1 MKAQTNLTSA
11 LLAGVMSLI
20 LTLHASAQSQQSID
34 ETRQVSANEKITL
47 EVMRGDVRIRTGSD
61 NTFSVRGQL
70 DELAEGFELESE
82 NGFTRFEVVMP
93 RSIRGSR
100 NEEGS
105 DLEIVLPANSDV
117 EFTGVNVAVDAAGIL
132 GGASI
137 TTVNGDIVASDLGGV
152 VALKTVNGP
161 INSSNNRGRV
171 SLQTVNGE
179 ITDNGSSGRLEVSTV
194 NGAMDI
200 NSAAEEVTLNM
211 VNGEVQANFEGT
223 GTLEFNGINGEM
235 RIAIS
240 NSQTPRVSG
249 SSVSGEIEL
258 QLDAD
263 VDARFDLRTNVGSRI
278 HNGITDDEAQRPQF
292 GPGRSLQFTTG
303 QGNGSVELNT
313 VSGSIDILAE

>member
-1 MKAQTNLTSA
+1 MKAQTTLTSA

-20 LTLHASAQSQQSID
+20 LTMDVSAQRQQSID

-47 EVMRGDVRIRTGSD
+47 EVMRGDVRIRTGAD

-70 DELAEGFELESE
+70 DELAEGFELESD

-100 NEEGS
+100 NEQGS

-117 EFTGVNVAVDAAGIL
+117 EFSGVNVAVDAAGIL

-137 TTVNGDIVASDLGGV
+137 NTVNGDIVASDLGGV

-211 VNGEVQANFEGT
+211 VNGEVQARFDST
-223 GTLEFNGINGEM
+223 RTLEFDAINAEIHM
-235 RIAIS
+235 TIS
-240 NSQTPRVSG
+240 NSKSPRING
-249 SSVSGEIEL
+249 SSVSGDIILEL
-258 QLDAD
+258 DSD
-263 VDARFDLRTNVGSRI
+263 VGARFDLHTNVGSRI
-278 HNGITDDEAQRPQF
+278 NNGITDDEASRPPF

-303 QGNGSVELNT
+303 EGTGSVELTT
-313 VSGSIDILAE
+313 VSGSIEVGPR

>member
-1 MKAQTNLTSA
+1 MKAQTTLTFA
-11 LLAGVMSLI
+11 LLAGAMSLL
-20 LTLHASAQSQQSID
+20 LTMNASAQGQQSID

-70 DELAEGFELESE
+70 DELAEGFELESD

-93 RSIRGSR
+93 RSMRGIGNR
-100 NEEGS
+100 EGS

-137 TTVNGDIVASDLGGV
+137 TTVNGDIVGSDLGGV

-161 INSSNNRGRV
+161 ISSSNNRGRV

-211 VNGEVQANFEGT
+211 VNGEVEARFDGT
-223 GTLEFNGINGEM
+223 RTLEFDGINGEM

-240 NSQTPRVSG
+240 NSTSPRING

-278 HNGITDDEAQRPQF
+278 ENGITDDEAQRPQF

-303 QGNGSVELNT
+303 QGNGTVELNT
-313 VSGSIDILAE
+313 VSGSIEVGPR

>member
-11 LLAGVMSLI
+11 LLAGVLSLI
-20 LTLHASAQSQQSID
+20 LTLDASAQSQQSID

-47 EVMRGDVRIRTGSD
+47 EVERGEVRIRTGSD

-70 DELAEGFELESE
+70 DELAEGFELESD

-93 RSIRGSR
+93 RSMRWSR
-100 NEEGS
+100 NEQGS

-117 EFTGVNVAVDAAGIL
+117 EFSGVNVAVDVAGVL

-137 TTVNGDIVASDLGGV
+137 TTVNGNIVASDLSGV
-152 VALKTVNGP
+152 IALKTVNGP

-194 NGAMDI
+194 NGEMDLS
-200 NSAAEEVTLNM
+200 NAAEEVTLNM
-211 VNGEVQANFEGT
+211 VNGELQASFDGT
-223 GTLEFNGINGEM
+223 STLEFDTINAE
-235 RIAIS
+235 IHITIS
-240 NSQTPRVSG
+240 NSISPRING
-249 SSVSGEIEL
+249 SSVNGDIILEL
-258 QLDAD
+258 DSD
-263 VDARFDLRTNVGSRI
+263 VGARFDLRTNVGSRI

-303 QGNGSVELNT
+303 EGTGSVELNT
-313 VSGSIDILAE
+313 VSGSIEVGRR

>member
-1 MKAQTNLTSA
+1 MKPQTNLTSA
-11 LLAGVMSLI
+11 LLAGVLLLI
-20 LTLHASAQSQQSID
+20 LTTDANAQSQQSID

-93 RSIRGSR
+93 RSMRGSR
-100 NEEGS
+100 NEQGS

-117 EFTGVNVAVDAAGIL
+117 EFSGVNVAVDVAGIL
-132 GGASI
+132 GGANIS
-137 TTVNGDIVASDLGGV
+137 TVNGDILASDLGGV

-161 INSSNNRGRV
+161 ISSLNNRGRI

-179 ITDNGSSGRLEVSTV
+179 ISDRASSGRLEVNTV

-200 NSAAEEVTLNM
+200 NSAAEEVNLNM
-211 VNGEVQANFEGT
+211 VNGQLQASFEGT
-223 GTLEFNGINGEM
+223 RTLEFAGINGEM
-235 RIAIS
+235 QIEIS
-240 NSQTPRVSG
+240 NSPSPRVEG

-258 QLDAD
+258 QLDSE
-263 VDARFDLRTNVGSRI
+263 VDARFNLRTNVGSRI
-278 HNGITDDEAQRPQF
+278 ENGITSDEARRPQY

-303 QGNGSVELNT
+303 EGNGSVEITT
-313 VSGSIDILAE
+313 VSGAIEVRAN

>member
-1 MKAQTNLTSA
+1 MKPQNILTSA
-11 LLAGVMSLI
+11 VLAGVLSFM
-20 LTLHASAQSQQSID
+20 LTMGVNAQSQQRID
-34 ETRQVSANEKITL
+34 ETRQVSANEKISL
-47 EVMRGDVRIRTGSD
+47 EVMRGEVRIRAGSD
-61 NTFSVRGQL
+61 NTFLVRGQL
-70 DELAEGFELESE
+70 DELAEGFELESD

-100 NEEGS
+100 NEQGS

-117 EFTGVNVAVDAAGIL
+117 KFTGVNVAVDVAGVL

-152 VALKTVNGP
+152 IALRTVNGP
-161 INSSNNRGRV
+161 IRSNNNRGRV

-179 ITDNGSSGRLEVSTV
+179 ISDNGSSGRLGVSTV

-200 NSAAEEVTLNM
+200 SSAAEEVTLNM
-211 VNGEVQANFEGT
+211 VNGELRADFDGT
-223 GTLEFNGINGEM
+223 RTLEFNGINGEM
-235 RIAIS
+235 SIAIS
-240 NSQTPRVSG
+240 NSQTPRVTG
-249 SSVSGEIEL
+249 SSVSGEIEI
-258 QLDAD
+258 QLDSD

-278 HNGITDDEAQRPQF
+278 ENGITDDEAQRPQF

-313 VSGSIDILAE
+313 VSGSIEVLTE